1 MVQGQPV
8 RVHDLVENIRLNVI
22 VDVNA
27 HLGGDPADDT
37 VKGQAENSASHHN
50 RHHNPQSAGVIAGND
65 VDHVFAGHTA
75 DQPQGSAENAQK
87 QIKKN
92 SPFVTEAVA
101 EDPFPVV

>member
-1 MVQGQPV
+1 MSMLILAVILLMILLKV
-8 RVHDLVENIRLNVI
+8 RLK
-22 VDVNA
+22 
-27 HLGGDPADDT
+27 T
-37 VKGQAENSASHHN
+37 VLPTIIATITHSLL
-50 RHHNPQSAGVIAGND
+50 GVIAGND